1 MEKMKLRVKVIF
13 DEEVLGM
20 SSADPEIHK
29 TYIASKAPDAKST
42 AEEVEALGMKSQFYH
57 IVDGKV
63 VCDYDKY
70 HAWEEVVKLL
80 DERNEK
86 VRFLTETDYIN
97 SKLVD
102 KLVDVET
109 WEEAKTILSSD
120 EYSDIRVQ
128 RQAARERINELDK
141 LICVEKY
148 LQYWKKED
156 LLSSKLK

>member
-1 MEKMKLRVKVIF
+1 MKVKFILDDSGYSV
-13 DEEVLGM
+13 GY
-20 SSADPEIHK
+20 S
-29 TYIASKAPDAKST
+29 TYGDLEDVEYDIIIDDSNPS
-42 AEEVEALGMKSQFYH
+42 EVEALGMKSQFYH

-120 EYSDIRVQ
+120 EYSDIRAQ
-128 RQAARERINELDK
+128 RQAARERINELDE

>member
-1 MEKMKLRVKVIF
+1 MKVKFILDDSGYSV
-13 DEEVLGM
+13 GY
-20 SSADPEIHK
+20 S
-29 TYIASKAPDAKST
+29 TYGDLEDVEYDIIIDDSNPS
-42 AEEVEALGMKSQFYH
+42 EVEALGMKSQFYH

-63 VCDYDKY
+63 VCDYYKY

-120 EYSDIRVQ
+120 EYSDIRAQ
-128 RQAARERINELDK
+128 RQAARERINELDE

>member
-1 MEKMKLRVKVIF
+1 MKVKFILDDSGYSV
-13 DEEVLGM
+13 GY
-20 SSADPEIHK
+20 S
-29 TYIASKAPDAKST
+29 TYGDLEDVEYDIIIDDSNPS
-42 AEEVEALGMKSQFYH
+42 EVEALGMKSSFYH

-102 KLVDVET
+102 KLVDAET
-109 WEEAKTILSSD
+109 WEQAKTILSSD
-120 EYSDIRVQ
+120 EYSDIRAQ
-128 RQAARERINELDK
+128 RQIARERINELDE

-148 LQYWKKED
+148 LQYWKKEE
-156 LLSSKLK
+156 LLSGQIK

>member
-1 MEKMKLRVKVIF
+1 MKVKFIL
-13 DEEVLGM
+13 DDSGY
-20 SSADPEIHK
+20 SDGYS
-29 TYIASKAPDAKST
+29 TYGDLEDVEYDIIIDDSNPS
-42 AEEVEALGMKSQFYH
+42 EVEALGMKSQFYH

-120 EYSDIRVQ
+120 EYSDIRAQ
-128 RQAARERINELDK
+128 RQAARERVNELDE

-156 LLSSKLK
+156 LLSSKLT

>member
-1 MEKMKLRVKVIF
+1 MKVKFILDDSGYSV
-13 DEEVLGM
+13 GY
-20 SSADPEIHK
+20 S
-29 TYIASKAPDAKST
+29 TYGDLEDVEYDIIIDDSNPS
-42 AEEVEALGMKSQFYH
+42 EVEALGMKSQFYH

-120 EYSDIRVQ
+120 EYSDIRAQ
-128 RQAARERINELDK
+128 RQAARERVNELDE

-148 LQYWKKED
+148 LQYWKKEE

>member
-1 MEKMKLRVKVIF
+1 MKVKFILDDSGYSV
-13 DEEVLGM
+13 GY
-20 SSADPEIHK
+20 S
-29 TYIASKAPDAKST
+29 TYGDLEDVEYDIIIDDSNPS
-42 AEEVEALGMKSQFYH
+42 EVEALGMKSQFYH

-120 EYSDIRVQ
+120 EYSDIRAQ
-128 RQAARERINELDK
+128 RQAARERVNELDE

>member
-1 MEKMKLRVKVIF
+1 MKVKFILDDSGYSV
-13 DEEVLGM
+13 GY
-20 SSADPEIHK
+20 S
-29 TYIASKAPDAKST
+29 TYGDLEDVEYDIIIDDSNPS
-42 AEEVEALGMKSQFYH
+42 EVEALGMKSQFYH

-80 DERNEK
+80 DERHEK

-120 EYSDIRVQ
+120 EYSDIRAQ
-128 RQAARERINELDK
+128 RQAARERINELDE

>member
-1 MEKMKLRVKVIF
+1 MKVKFILDDSGYSV
-13 DEEVLGM
+13 GY
-20 SSADPEIHK
+20 S
-29 TYIASKAPDAKST
+29 TYGDLEDVEYDIIIDDSNPS
-42 AEEVEALGMKSQFYH
+42 EVEALGMKSQFYH

-120 EYSDIRVQ
+120 EYSDIRAQ
-128 RQAARERINELDK
+128 RQVARERINELDE

>member
-1 MEKMKLRVKVIF
+1 MKVKFILDDSGYSV
-13 DEEVLGM
+13 GY
-20 SSADPEIHK
+20 S
-29 TYIASKAPDAKST
+29 TYSDLEDVEYDIIIDDSNPS
-42 AEEVEALGMKSQFYH
+42 EVEALGMKSQFYH

-120 EYSDIRVQ
+120 EYSDIRAQ
-128 RQAARERINELDK
+128 RQAARERINELDE